1 MVLDLIVKDTGDG
14 FTAEAPSINGCE
26 SWAHHEEE
34 AINNA
39 VDLLRFYSNI
49 PEDTEILVDR
59 ARKKGNTIV
68 YKLIFN
74 K

>member
-1 MVLDLIVKDTGDG
+1 MVLDLIVKNTGDG
-14 FTAEAPSINGCE
+14 FTAEVPSINGCE

-34 AINNA
+34 AITNA
-39 VDLLRFYSNI
+39 VDLLRYYSNI